1 VTRQATAAF
10 LLLPLPLA
18 AALSACAVRAAGPD
32 LATLRLAAAQP
43 AMRDAE
49 DRPGVE
55 QRRWVVQADTA
66 SLDAAISSFAVCD
79 EEGKPTLDLLRGG
92 LRFTV
97 GCESRLP
104 SLLESLGGSRTD
116 LRVWHGQAAEWR
128 ELAGAAVPQQELLQI
143 DGRMQPLP
151 PGRLSLEF
159 RGWLLPM
166 EDGASCEIEVG
177 VRWRGDAR
185 PAFREASAEDRRGR
199 WLAGASLGHSLRR
212 GEVLV
217 LTAAAEGLPSD
228 QGGLAAASAASPGG
242 RLLAAHGENLHTLLI
257 LWPHLPEWMFPA
269 SAGSSP
275 PD

>member
-1 VTRQATAAF
+1 MTRHANASI
-10 LLLPLPLA
+10 LLLYLAIA
-18 AALSACAVRAAGPD
+18 AALSACAARAAGPD
-32 LATLRLAAAQP
+32 LEAIRLAAAQP

-49 DRPGVE
+49 ERPGVE

-66 SLDAAISSFAVCD
+66 SLEAAISSFALRD
-79 EEGKPTLDLLRGG
+79 EEGDPALDLRRGG

-116 LRVWHGQAAEWR
+116 LRIWHGQATEWR
-128 ELAGAAVPQQELLQI
+128 EMAGTAVPQQEFLQI

-166 EDGASCEIEVG
+166 EDGAICEIEVA
-177 VRWRGDAR
+177 VRWRGEAR
-185 PAFREASAEDRRGR
+185 PAFRDASAEDRRGR
-199 WLAGASLGHSLRR
+199 WLAGASLGHSLRQ

-217 LTAAAEGLPSD
+217 LSVAPQPSPSD
-228 QGGLAAASAASPGG
+228 QAEFPPASPASPGD
-242 RLLAAHGENLHTLLI
+242 RLLAPHGENLHTLLI

-269 SAGSSP
+269 SAPNGP
-275 PD
+275 AD